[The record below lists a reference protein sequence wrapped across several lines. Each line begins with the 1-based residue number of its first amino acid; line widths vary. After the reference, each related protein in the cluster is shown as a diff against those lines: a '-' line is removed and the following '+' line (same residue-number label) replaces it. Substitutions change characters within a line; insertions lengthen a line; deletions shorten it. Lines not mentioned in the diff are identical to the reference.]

1 MGGLRDA
8 GYVDNS
14 TMAIEHR
21 FPDERPERFVSMA
34 NELVA
39 LDVDV
44 LIAVPCLQRR
54 RHKGLRERC
63 RLSSLW
69 YPTPSWLI
77 PGSAWPQYYGAHRI
91 GVERQAIGMGIIQR
105 PFDA

>member
-77 PGSAWPQYYGAHRI
+77 PGSASTVSR
-91 GVERQAIGMGIIQR
+91 GIR
-105 PFDA
+105 DPPKRVTVAAARV